1 MPMQTSP
8 HTTQVLQPNAQLSP
22 GVRELFVTAWGM
34 TDRGRVRSTNEDQ
47 FVIAALTGTLWVQQS
62 SLPQPRVRCGE
73 PTGHLFV
80 VADGIGGH
88 GGGARASA
96 LAVEV
101 VEKLALGALG
111 RLFMPAGGPSSFAS
125 DLGPSDELEHAVRE
139 ADATVRTEASEDAS
153 LSQMGTT
160 LTLAYS
166 LGDQLYVAH
175 VGDSRCYLLRDGA
188 LRQLT
193 HDHTIAG
200 ELAEAGVVVQAA
212 ALDRYRHV
220 LTNAVGGGVASTK
233 VELQGS
239 KLMAGDVVVLSSD
252 GLHDSVEDAVIA
264 DILRREPSPERACA
278 ALIRA
283 ANEAGGRDNTT
294 VVVARYDAP
303 VPGRSR

>member
-175 VGDSRCYLLRDGA
+175 VGDSRCRRAPVDRQLLA
-188 LRQLT
+188 LRQASWIESMNLT
-193 HDHTIAG
+193 ATGKEVRHLAVVLDLLALVRPDRRGQDDEIETGGFFDVAATSCCERG
-200 ELAEAGVVVQAA
+200 LMPEAEASSRRTPRARCPRA
-212 ALDRYRHV
+212 RARR
-220 LTNAVGGGVASTK
+220 STK
-233 VELQGS
+233 
-239 KLMAGDVVVLSSD
+239 
-252 GLHDSVEDAVIA
+252 I
-264 DILRREPSPERACA
+264 
-278 ALIRA
+278 
-283 ANEAGGRDNTT
+283 N
-294 VVVARYDAP
+294 
-303 VPGRSR
+303 RS